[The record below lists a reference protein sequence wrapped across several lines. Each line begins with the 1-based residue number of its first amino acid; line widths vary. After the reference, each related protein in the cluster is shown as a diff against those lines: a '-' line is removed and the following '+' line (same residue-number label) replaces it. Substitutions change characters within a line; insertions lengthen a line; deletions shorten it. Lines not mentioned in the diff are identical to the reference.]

1 MSVYEIEKE
10 IDKIRQGNKIL
21 LKNFEKW
28 LEKDGL
34 SRKTIDNHVKNS
46 DFFIN
51 EFLVYEDAVPAN
63 EGCSQIS
70 MFLGYWFIRKAMWAS
85 PAAIKENAASL
96 KKFYTF
102 LHEVGEIEEK
112 DLKEMNK
119 TIKEEMPDWVATMD
133 RYDDPEV
140 TDMAEVWDL

>member
-1 MSVYEIEKE
+1 MALNDLEKDMDEIRDE
-10 IDKIRQGNKIL
+10 NNIL
-21 LKNFEKW
+21 LKDFRKW

-34 SRKTIDNHVKNS
+34 SEKTISNHVKNS

-51 EFLVYEDAVPAN
+51 EFLVYEDAVPAC
-63 EGCSQIS
+63 EGISQIS

-102 LHEVGEIEEK
+102 LFELGEIDDKE
-112 DLKEMNK
+112 LKELTK
-119 TIKEEMPDWVATMD
+119 TIKEEMPDWIATMD

-140 TDMAEVWDL
+140 TDMADVWDL